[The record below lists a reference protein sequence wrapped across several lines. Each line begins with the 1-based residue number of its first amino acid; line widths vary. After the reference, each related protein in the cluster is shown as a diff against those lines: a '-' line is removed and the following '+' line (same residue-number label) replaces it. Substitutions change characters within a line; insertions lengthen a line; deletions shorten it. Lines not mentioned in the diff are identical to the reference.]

1 MKNIIFP
8 LFFLPF
14 VSFGQIDS
22 SLLKINGVNS
32 KNTFLSKDLNII
44 NEDFENAKKFQ
55 KILDSNKDVKAEYL
69 LAVYHLRKGR
79 RELGKSLIGLGLFG
93 IFGAVA
99 SSNEN
104 ESLGI
109 VAVGALGALGFSLY
123 SDIVSIVHSAK
134 AIKHFQNAYKL
145 SGLPPPGKKR
155 K

>member
-1 MKNIIFP
+1 M
-8 LFFLPF
+8 PF
-14 VSFGQIDS
+14 VAFSQIDS
-22 SLLKINGVNS
+22 SSLKINGVDS

-44 NEDFENAKKFQ
+44 NEDYENAKKFQ

-93 IFGAVA
+93 IFGSVA

-104 ESLGI
+104 ESIGI
-109 VAVGALGALGFSLY
+109 VAVGALGFSLY

-134 AIKHFQNAYKL
+134 AIKHIRNAYKL